1 MASAL
6 TRHPAVMT
14 LDRATSDRLFAGVL
28 RSQPL
33 LLNILLTDRNATLKG
48 TGLPVRPELGP
59 TVTMPYVQAVVS
71 SGNAQ
76 ISELTTGQVSGKPTV
91 VLAYPVRQ
99 EGHTDVVGVL
109 ALGINLTEMQ
119 TLFRD
124 IPLPEGSVVTLTDA
138 ESRVLA
144 RSRDADLYIGKA
156 LGTAAPPKDV
166 PGRRV
171 MTGPDG
177 VPRFYGNA
185 VIGRGPWLLSV
196 GIPTSVAVSRLAPL
210 FLRNIIISSVGIVAV
225 LLLSLGLSTLIGAV
239 SAAFATPCSAS
250 PTATSRRRS
259 GRPVPNLEL
268 AQLQNAFITM
278 AANLRETQEKLD
290 RQFEQERKVRETL
303 QSLQR
308 QVVRQERL
316 AAVGVLVSG
325 VAHELN
331 NPLQAILG
339 TAELLERRGGLS
351 DDALEEIA
359 FVKTQ
364 AGRARE
370 IIRNLSRFSSQQSGP
385 PALVDLRDVIGE
397 VVQLRR
403 RDLDAGTIALDIETS
418 TTRTVYANFTELEQV
433 MLNFVINAQQSIEAV
448 GRTKGRILIRL
459 FDVGK
464 RVRLE
469 VHDDGPGVTRKTS
482 RSSSSRSSPRSRS
495 GRAPASGCRSAT
507 ASSSRTADRSG
518 TRAINGAAPPSTSSC
533 RRAIPRATP
542 RPATPRPRPM
552 TDRLYYRDPYLRTF
566 DATVEKVEPHGDRW
580 SVALDRTAFYPT
592 TGGQPFDTGT
602 LGGLRVVD
610 VVDEED
616 GGITHVVEQPGVGQ
630 GSDTCLTPGQ
640 QVHGEIDWA
649 RRFDHMQQHTGQH
662 VLSAA
667 ILSVC
672 RARTVS
678 FHLGAAVSTIDLERE
693 LSPADIAAAETE
705 ANRVVWEDRP
715 VTIRFVSAEEAAALP
730 LRKEPTRGGTLRLI
744 DVEGFDLSAC
754 GGTHVA
760 RSGAIGIIAVASGS
774 GSREASASSSCAAA
788 VRWAAGDPFA
798 TRSRRA
804 SVSCPCCRRRFR
816 RRSSAC
822 RATQGNKSVRPRRC
836 RPSSRDF
843 AQGSWPGRRSPSTAR
858 SLCFVRSTRM
868 QTA

>member
-1 MASAL
+1 VATCGLLVPFALAAIWSANRTRVEREDEVEQQAESIAHTAAAYLTEYLNGLDSMSSAL
-6 TRHPAVMT
+6 TRHPAVLT
-14 LDRATSDRLFAGVL
+14 LDRAQSDRLFADVL
-28 RSQPL
+28 RGQPL
-33 LLNILLTDRNATLKG
+33 LLNILLTDRAGGVKG
-48 TGLPVRPELGP
+48 TGLPGRLDLAP
-59 TVTMPYVQAVVS
+59 TVTQPYVQAVVS
-71 SGNAQ
+71 SGKAV
-76 ISELTTGQVSGKPTV
+76 ISELTKGQLSGKPTV

-99 EGHTDVVGVL
+99 EERGDVIGVL

-119 TLFRD
+119 TLFRN

-196 GIPTSVAVSRLAPL
+196 GIPTSVAVARLAPL
-210 FLRNIIISSVGIVAV
+210 FLRNIIISSVGVVAI
-225 LLLSLGLSTLIGAV
+225 LLLSLGLSTLIGRGISGVRDAV
-239 SAAFATPCSAS
+239 QRIADGDLS
-250 PTATSRRRS
+250 PPVRT
-259 GRPVPNLEL
+259 PVPNLEL
-268 AQLQNAFITM
+268 AQLQSAFITM
-278 AANLRETQEKLD
+278 AANLRETQDKLD

-351 DDALEEIA
+351 NEALEEIA

-403 RDLDAGTIALDIETS
+403 RDLDTATIALDIETS

-464 RVRLE
+464 KVRLE
-469 VHDDGPGVTRKTS
+469 VHDDGPGVTPEDEPKLFQPFFTTKPVGKGTGLGLSVSYGIIESYGGSIGHQGNQWGGATFFFELPATDPAARPAPPGEPSAQTNDRPPLLS
-482 RSSSSRSSPRSRS
+482 RS
-495 GRAPASGCRSAT
+495 
-507 ASSSRTADRSG
+507 
-518 TRAINGAAPPSTSSC
+518 
-533 RRAIPRATP
+533 
-542 RPATPRPRPM
+542 
-552 TDRLYYRDPYLRTF
+552 
-566 DATVEKVEPHGDRW
+566 V
-580 SVALDRTAFYPT
+580 PT
-592 TGGQPFDTGT
+592 N
-602 LGGLRVVD
+602 V
-610 VVDEED
+610 
-616 GGITHVVEQPGVGQ
+616 
-630 GSDTCLTPGQ
+630 
-640 QVHGEIDWA
+640 
-649 RRFDHMQQHTGQH
+649 
-662 VLSAA
+662 
-667 ILSVC
+667 
-672 RARTVS
+672 
-678 FHLGAAVSTIDLERE
+678 
-693 LSPADIAAAETE
+693 
-705 ANRVVWEDRP
+705 
-715 VTIRFVSAEEAAALP
+715 
-730 LRKEPTRGGTLRLI
+730 
-744 DVEGFDLSAC
+744 
-754 GGTHVA
+754 
-760 RSGAIGIIAVASGS
+760 
-774 GSREASASSSCAAA
+774 
-788 VRWAAGDPFA
+788 
-798 TRSRRA
+798 
-804 SVSCPCCRRRFR
+804 
-816 RRSSAC
+816 
-822 RATQGNKSVRPRRC
+822 
-836 RPSSRDF
+836 
-843 AQGSWPGRRSPSTAR
+843 
-858 SLCFVRSTRM
+858 
-868 QTA
+868 

>member
-1 MASAL
+1 MATCGLLIPFALAAIWSANQTRVEREEEVEQQAESVAHTSAAYLDEYLNGLDSMASAL
-6 TRHPAVMT
+6 TRHPAVMM
-14 LDRATSDRLFAGVL
+14 LDRAASDRLFAGVL

-33 LLNILLTDRNATLKG
+33 LLNILLTDRNAAVKG
-48 TGLPVRPELGP
+48 TGLPVRAELGP

-71 SGNAQ
+71 SGNAL
-76 ISELTTGQVSGKPTV
+76 ISELTAGQVSGKPTV

-99 EGHTDVVGVL
+99 EGRSDVVGVL

-156 LGTAAPPKDV
+156 LGTTAPPKDV

-171 MTGPDG
+171 MMGPDG

-225 LLLSLGLSTLIGAV
+225 LLLSLGLSTLIGRGISGVRDAV
-239 SAAFATPCSAS
+239 QRIADGDLS
-250 PTATSRRRS
+250 PPVRT
-259 GRPVPNLEL
+259 PVPNLEL

-469 VHDDGPGVTRKTS
+469 VHDDGPGVTPEDEPKLFQPFFTTKPVGKGTGLGLSVSYGIIESYGGSIGHQGNQWGGATFYFELPASDPARPAPPGDTS
-482 RSSSSRSSPRSRS
+482 AQTNDRSSLLPRS
-495 GRAPASGCRSAT
+495 
-507 ASSSRTADRSG
+507 
-518 TRAINGAAPPSTSSC
+518 
-533 RRAIPRATP
+533 
-542 RPATPRPRPM
+542 
-552 TDRLYYRDPYLRTF
+552 
-566 DATVEKVEPHGDRW
+566 V
-580 SVALDRTAFYPT
+580 PT
-592 TGGQPFDTGT
+592 N
-602 LGGLRVVD
+602 V
-610 VVDEED
+610 
-616 GGITHVVEQPGVGQ
+616 
-630 GSDTCLTPGQ
+630 
-640 QVHGEIDWA
+640 
-649 RRFDHMQQHTGQH
+649 
-662 VLSAA
+662 
-667 ILSVC
+667 
-672 RARTVS
+672 
-678 FHLGAAVSTIDLERE
+678 
-693 LSPADIAAAETE
+693 
-705 ANRVVWEDRP
+705 
-715 VTIRFVSAEEAAALP
+715 
-730 LRKEPTRGGTLRLI
+730 
-744 DVEGFDLSAC
+744 
-754 GGTHVA
+754 
-760 RSGAIGIIAVASGS
+760 
-774 GSREASASSSCAAA
+774 
-788 VRWAAGDPFA
+788 
-798 TRSRRA
+798 
-804 SVSCPCCRRRFR
+804 
-816 RRSSAC
+816 
-822 RATQGNKSVRPRRC
+822 
-836 RPSSRDF
+836 
-843 AQGSWPGRRSPSTAR
+843 
-858 SLCFVRSTRM
+858 
-868 QTA
+868 